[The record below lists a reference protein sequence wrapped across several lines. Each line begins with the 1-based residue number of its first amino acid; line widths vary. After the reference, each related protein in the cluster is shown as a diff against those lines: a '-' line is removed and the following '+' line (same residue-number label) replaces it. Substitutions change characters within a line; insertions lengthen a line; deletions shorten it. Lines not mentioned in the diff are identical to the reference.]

1 MSRALLFLQHFPRRR
16 CAWTGY
22 WLVVR
27 PVGFPA
33 ALYLAGLL
41 AGGAACGIPGGAALG
56 RATGWWCGLWDTR
69 RRCAWTG
76 YSLVVRPVGFPAAL
90 RLDWLLVGGA
100 ACGFPGGAAPGR
112 AIGGAACGMGSPG
125 EAFMPTPGRF
135 TGAICEKSPYFRT
148 SSHLEYGGEGGL
160 TRFAR
165 PCGAARLLRSRS
177 VQLAAP
183 VVEPRSGVLIPPT
196 ENIKEKSPYF
206 RTSSYLEYGGE
217 GGIDSLRSPVW
228 GSPLTAFAVCP
239 TGCASCRTPVGGSHP
254 PNGEYKRKEPVLSY
268 ELLSRI
274 WR

>member
-41 AGGAACGIPGGAALG
+41 AGGAACGIPGGAAPGL
-56 RATGWWCGLWDTR
+56 ATRWWCGLRVSR
-69 RRCAWTG
+69 RRCAWPG
-76 YSLVVRPVGFPAAL
+76 YWLVVRPVGFPAAL

-183 VVEPRSGVLIPPT
+183 VVEPRSGVLIPP
-196 ENIKEKSPYF
+196 Y
-206 RTSSYLEYGGE
+206 
-217 GGIDSLRSPVW
+217 
-228 GSPLTAFAVCP
+228 
-239 TGCASCRTPVGGSHP
+239 
-254 PNGEYKRKEPVLSY
+254 GEYKRKKPLLSY

>member
-1 MSRALLFLQHFPRRR
+1 MLFLQHFPRRR

-148 SSHLEYGGEGGL
+148 SSHLEY
-160 TRFAR
+160 
-165 PCGAARLLRSRS
+165 
-177 VQLAAP
+177 
-183 VVEPRSGVLIPPT
+183 
-196 ENIKEKSPYF
+196 
-206 RTSSYLEYGGE
+206 
-217 GGIDSLRSPVW
+217 
-228 GSPLTAFAVCP
+228 
-239 TGCASCRTPVGGSHP
+239 
-254 PNGEYKRKEPVLSY
+254 
-268 ELLSRI
+268 
-274 WR
+274 